1 MDVEQRK
8 LEHLRTAISSGQG
21 VLVTPNHSGHA
32 DAYIMYDV
40 ADELR
45 MPFYFMTA
53 WQVFQE
59 QSLLGQRM
67 LQHHGCFSIDRE
79 GTDLRAFRQATEV
92 LEKAQNPLVIFP
104 EGEVYHLND
113 QITPFRAGAAAT
125 AISAARRAKK
135 PVLCVP
141 CGIKYEYLEDP
152 TDNLL
157 ELMDRLEQEI
167 FWRPRRDLPLHQR
180 IYRFA
185 EGAMALKELEYLGRT
200 SSGELPDRINALA
213 DNILNKLEA
222 HYDIEIS
229 KPSTPERV
237 KELRGLALKKL
248 SELQTDEP
256 NRKSYENDLDDLF
269 LVIQLFSY
277 PGDYVEERPTVERMA
292 ETLDKFE
299 EDVLGVFSA
308 SIRGPRRAIDSF
320 GTPIEVASERKNK
333 SAAPDLT
340 CALESAVQQELD
352 GIQLT
357 ENRFASP

>member
-1 MDVEQRK
+1 
-8 LEHLRTAISSGQG
+8 
-21 VLVTPNHSGHA
+21 
-32 DAYIMYDV
+32 
-40 ADELR
+40 
-45 MPFYFMTA
+45 
-53 WQVFQE
+53 
-59 QSLLGQRM
+59 
-67 LQHHGCFSIDRE
+67 
-79 GTDLRAFRQATEV
+79 
-92 LEKAQNPLVIFP
+92 
-104 EGEVYHLND
+104 
-113 QITPFRAGAAAT
+113 
-125 AISAARRAKK
+125 
-135 PVLCVP
+135 
-141 CGIKYEYLEDP
+141 
-152 TDNLL
+152 
-157 ELMDRLEQEI
+157 
-167 FWRPRRDLPLHQR
+167 
-180 IYRFA
+180 
-185 EGAMALKELEYLGRT
+185 MALKELEYLGRT

-308 SIRGPRRAIDSF
+308 SIRGPRRAIVSF

-352 GIQLT
+352 GIQLV